1 MTSANVPE
9 HAEVPPPKLEEVS
22 PGIFGYVQLDGS
34 WGLNNTGFMVGKDGV
49 VVFDTCFTEKRSRL
63 FYDAVRKT
71 AGDKAIRTLVNTH
84 HHGDHTHGNYVFLP
98 AATIIG
104 HDLCRQ
110 EVIAA
115 GHSTKGMFPGVE
127 WGEIEI
133 APPFVTFDERLSLYV
148 DDLRVELIFM
158 GPAHTTNDIVAW
170 IPERKVLF
178 AGDIVLQ
185 GGTPFVMMGSV
196 AGSLEALERLKALVG
211 AAESAAF
218 PAEAGKPRLRSEA
231 GGSRVT
237 IVPGHG
243 PVCGSE
249 VIDEVADYLRM
260 VQEAAKKG
268 LDAGLGPG
276 DGLSDGPGPV
286 RRVAGQGAAG
296 GEPAPGVQR
305 DAGRAVGGAAE
316 PRRRRAGDG
325 AVQRGADAAL
335 PGVTGNRQTE
345 MGNLRD

>member
-1 MTSANVPE
+1 MSTTHIDE
-9 HAEVPPPKLEEVS
+9 HAEIPPPKLEEVS

-84 HHGDHTHGNYVFLP
+84 HHGDHTHGNYVFSP
-98 AATIIG
+98 PATIIG
-104 HDLCRQ
+104 HELCRA

-133 APPFVTFDERLSLYV
+133 APPFVTFEERLNLYV
-148 DDLRVELIFM
+148 DDLEVELIFM

-178 AGDIVLQ
+178 AGDLVFK

-196 AGSLEALERLKALVG
+196 AGSLAALERLKALVG
-211 AAESAAF
+211 
-218 PAEAGKPRLRSEA
+218 PA
-231 GGSRVT
+231 VT
-237 IVPGHG
+237 VVPGHG
-243 PVCGSE
+243 PVCGAE

-268 LDAGLGPG
+268 LDAGLGPLETAYQTDLG
-276 DGLSDGPGPV
+276 RFGELLDKERLVGNLHRAFSEL
-286 RRVAGQGAAG
+286 R
-296 GEPAPGVQR
+296 GEPWGT
-305 DAGRAVGGAAE
+305 
-316 PRRRRAGDG
+316 
-325 AVQRGADAAL
+325 AL
-335 PGVTGNRQTE
+335 PLGTVVGDMVQYNGGQMPRC
-345 MGNLRD
+345 LA